1 MIKRLIF
8 DVDGTLITNVN
19 FNDAIKR
26 TLIKIN
32 AYSKENFNSF
42 LNGINTYENKF
53 NNYNIND
60 YTYHISS
67 AINKNLSEEFL
78 NIFFEELKNTIPNE
92 NVGLIKTIKEL
103 GFNSNANKK
112 WMNDFTNLDYIEK
125 LEKKIIDDLI
135 EDIVIDN
142 EGNIR
147 IIFKCED
154 KYFEALDFINKEKCD
169 IIENEFL
176 LA

>member
-1 MIKRLIF
+1 MS
-8 DVDGTLITNVN
+8 DVANAVLDLV
-19 FNDAIKR
+19 DAVMLSGETTTGKYPIDTVKMMK
-26 TLIKIN
+26 KIID
-32 AYSKENFNSF
+32 ATEK
-42 LNGINTYENKF
+42 
-53 NNYNIND
+53 NIN
-60 YTYHISS
+60 Y
-67 AINKNLSEEFL
+67 L
-78 NIFFEELKNTIPNE
+78 EL
-92 NVGLIKTIKEL
+92 L
-103 GFNSNANKK
+103 
-112 WMNDFTNLDYIEK
+112 EK

-169 IIENEFL
+169 IIENKFL